1 MIMANLTVNCN
12 ALNMTDEQ
20 FFQLCQANRDLRFE
34 RNVNGEMV
42 IMSPT
47 GGETSNRNA
56 SITAQLW
63 LWNQQYQLGQSFDS
77 SGGFK
82 LPNGSDRSPDAAWI
96 ANQKWEQL
104 TAAEKQRFLPFAPDF
119 VIELLSPTDS
129 LDKTQTKMQ
138 EYIDNGTQLGW
149 LINRKARQVEIYRQ
163 GQAVEVLDNPE
174 SLSGETLLPQFNL
187 ELAAIW

>member
-1 MIMANLTVNCN
+1 MDTLTVNCN
-12 ALNMTDEQ
+12 VLNLTDEQ

-34 RNVNGEMV
+34 RNANGEMV

-77 SGGFK
+77 SGGFR
-82 LPNGSDRSPDAAWI
+82 LPNGADRSPDAAWI
-96 ANQKWEQL
+96 ANQKWERL
-104 TAAEKQRFLPFAPDF
+104 TTAEKQRFLPFAPDF

-129 LDKTQTKMQ
+129 LTKTQLKMQ
-138 EYIDNGTQLGW
+138 EYLDNGTQLGW

-163 GQAVEVLDNPE
+163 GRKVEVLDNPE
-174 SLSGETLLPQFNL
+174 SLSGESLLHEFSL
-187 ELAAIW
+187 VLAAIW

>member
-1 MIMANLTVNCN
+1 MDTLTVNCN
-12 ALNMTDEQ
+12 VLNMTDEQ
-20 FFQLCQANRDLRFE
+20 FFQLCQANSDLRFE
-34 RNVNGEMV
+34 RNANGEMV

-63 LWNQQYQLGQSFDS
+63 LWNQQYQLGQIFDS

-82 LPNGSDRSPDAAWI
+82 LRNGADRSPDAAWVC
-96 ANQKWEQL
+96 NQKWEQL

-129 LDKTQTKMQ
+129 LPKTQTKMQ
-138 EYIDNGTQLGW
+138 EYIENGTQLGW

-163 GQAVEVLDNPE
+163 DQSVEVLDNPE
-174 SLSGETLLPQFNL
+174 TLFGEMLLPQFKL

>member
-1 MIMANLTVNCN
+1 METLTVNCN
-12 ALNMTDEQ
+12 ALDLTDEQ

-34 RNVNGEMV
+34 RNANGEMV

-47 GGETSNRNA
+47 GGETRNRNA

-82 LPNGSDRSPDAAWI
+82 LPNGADRSPDAAWVC
-96 ANQKWEQL
+96 NQKWNQL
-104 TAAEKQRFLPFAPDF
+104 TDSERQRFLPFAPDF

-129 LDKTQTKMQ
+129 LPKTQSKMQ
-138 EYIDNGTQLGW
+138 EYIDNGTRLGW
-149 LINRKARQVEIYRQ
+149 LINRKTRQVEIYRQ
-163 GQAVEVLDNPE
+163 GQTVEVLDNPE
-174 SLSGETLLPQFNL
+174 TLSGETLLPQFNL
-187 ELAAIW
+187 ILAAIW